1 MKLYGSIISPYVAR
15 VVYAARMKGL
25 DLEAEMPANGIKSPE
40 YLQINPLGKMPT
52 LDIGNQAIA
61 ESMVILDYLDD
72 AYPQKPLLFFR
83 L

>member
-40 YLQINPLGKMPT
+40 YLQINPLGKMPA
-52 LDIGNQAIA
+52 LDIGNKAIEGLSNA
-61 ESMVILDYLDD
+61 NEQSQINT
-72 AYPQKPLLFFR
+72 PLLD
-83 L
+83 